1 MQFIVQA
8 FVFLLQTALGCAGV
22 DPKLTPVQST
32 PQGATSLGTTAVV
45 QSGVAALTI
54 SRGSG
59 ETMHTCFTGYW
70 THAGSWRKPVRNEAA
85 PSGAALYCAAQWT
98 PPTPWVVS

>member
-1 MQFIVQA
+1 MLFIVQA
-8 FVFLLQTALGCAGV
+8 FVFLLQTALGASGVNLTLTAAGSA
-22 DPKLTPVQST
+22 PS
-32 PQGATSLGTTAVV
+32 GATLLGTTAVV